1 MWCTWGDGAWPTG
14 LHRLS
19 APSFHPA
26 AWHHTPR
33 RERLVP
39 SDVPGNFRRSEVS
52 TMAFARITRQW
63 PDDSACVIEVG
74 CESSYPDAV
83 AQCVAEVARLEGL
96 VMPDD
101 VEAEGDQPG

>member
-1 MWCTWGDGAWPTG
+1 
-14 LHRLS
+14 
-19 APSFHPA
+19 
-26 AWHHTPR
+26 
-33 RERLVP
+33 
-39 SDVPGNFRRSEVS
+39 
-52 TMAFARITRQW
+52 MAFARITRQW

-101 VEAEGDQPG
+101 VEAPEEQ